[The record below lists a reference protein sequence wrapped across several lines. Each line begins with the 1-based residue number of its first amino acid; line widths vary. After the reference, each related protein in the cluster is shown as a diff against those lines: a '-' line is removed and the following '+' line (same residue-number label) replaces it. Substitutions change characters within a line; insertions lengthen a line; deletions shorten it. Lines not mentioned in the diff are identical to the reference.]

1 MPTVKIEAQL
11 SKEDLLEAVQQLS
24 LSELEQFTQD
34 IIAVQAKQ
42 KANNLSANETE
53 LLFKINQNL
62 NKNKLDK
69 YKLLITKR
77 NQEILTEKEYQ
88 ELLLLTNEVEKHQ
101 AQRLE
106 YLAQLT
112 QIRQVSLSNLIIQLG
127 IQPNSNE

>member
-127 IQPNSNE
+127 IQTNSND